1 MSSDPPSSEGPSR
14 DPLGSHSRPA
24 VVDLRVGGFIPLTTV
39 EWDGR
44 LAAVVFTQGCPWRC
58 RYCHNTNLVPSRN
71 KALIPWSDVRR
82 QLLDRQGFVEAVVFS
97 GGEPTAQAA
106 LFPALQE
113 VKAMGYL
120 TALHTN
126 GAHPNL
132 LAKLLFNEIVDY
144 VAMDVKAPWDRY
156 ADVTQVEGSGRR
168 AQRSANLIIRS
179 GLPHEFRTTY
189 HSDLLAPEDLLAIA
203 EDLQWRGAKAWFL
216 QKYRDEG
223 SPDMPLKLSTSRKLP
238 DKLLRRLA
246 AMFERFD
253 VRG

>member
-1 MSSDPPSSEGPSR
+1 MPR
-14 DPLGSHSRPA
+14 
-24 VVDLRVGGFIPLTTV
+24 DLRVGGFLPLTTV

-44 LAAVVFTQGCPWRC
+44 LTAVVFAQGCPWRC
-58 RYCHNTNLVPSRN
+58 RYCHNTHLLPTRN
-71 KALIPWSDVRR
+71 KALIPWSDVLR

-97 GGEPTAQAA
+97 GGEPTAQSA
-106 LFPALQE
+106 LLPALQE
-113 VKAMGYL
+113 VKALGYL

-132 LAKLLFNEIVDY
+132 LARLLSSEVVDY
-144 VAMDVKAPWDRY
+144 LAMDVKAPWERY
-156 ADVTQVEGSGRR
+156 AEITQVAESGRR

-179 GLPHEFRTTY
+179 GVPYEFRTTY
-189 HSDLLAPEDLLAIA
+189 HSDLLTPDDLLALA
-203 EDLQWRGAKAWFL
+203 EDLQWRGARSWFL

-238 DKLLRRLA
+238 DKLLRKLKG
-246 AMFERFD
+246 MFERFA